1 MATVK
6 EQVTEKLANSTL
18 VVRERVIAEL
28 VEQEQS
34 RRVKAVLKVLGML
47 DEAKKA
53 GYRIKPDMSGFDN
66 AGMPTVSA
74 YTKPKLEE
82 LKKNQELVT
91 KLETALNEALD
102 ETKPNFDKIFKL
114 VGGDKDEKPST
125 DEVA

>member
-6 EQVTEKLANSTL
+6 EQVAEELAKSTS

-28 VEQEQS
+28 TEQEQS

-47 DEAKKA
+47 EEAKKA
-53 GYRIKPDMSGFDN
+53 GYRIKPDIAGFDA
-66 AGMPTVSA
+66 AGTSAINA

-91 KLETALNEALD
+91 KLEGALNDALD
-102 ETKPNFDKIFKL
+102 ETKPNFDKVFKL
-114 VGGDKDEKPST
+114 VGGEKDEKPAS
-125 DEVA
+125 DEAA